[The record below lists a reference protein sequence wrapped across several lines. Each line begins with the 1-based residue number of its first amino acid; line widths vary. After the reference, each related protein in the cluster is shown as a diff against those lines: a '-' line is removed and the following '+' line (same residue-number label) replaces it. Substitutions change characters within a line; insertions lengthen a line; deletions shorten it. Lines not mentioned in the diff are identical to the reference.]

1 MDISF
6 TIIELI
12 MMVLLLIVAKQSAK
26 RPDNRWRLLYATPT
40 FISILMVL
48 IIGFDVHHIGIYM
61 AAAIQ
66 IICLFA
72 DKIKTKQIM
81 AVGSAALIIITMVI
95 IAISPSY
102 HRQGYY
108 ADFEKAF
115 NTMKEHYVLDKEKG
129 IDWDA
134 LYAKYDPLFKEVDK
148 TQNHVKYYQVW
159 QQFTGEFYDGHVS
172 YVGNS
177 DGLFVDSLCR
187 SYGNDY
193 GLSLARLSTGEFVAI
208 NVEGYDNSYSI
219 DGKDKDDVGFDAVK
233 HVFKCEDADKLTLK
247 NAGIKNGTIITK
259 WNGKPIDEYYDN
271 VKYYM
276 EQYPVRE
283 NEEFYLPIY
292 VAGIGRDM
300 DYGVTYVPGE
310 TYRDTEGKENTDE
323 PKVDI
328 TYIDESGEEKTVT
341 SPCLGSYAMRMYDT
355 MCKLD
360 DGVNITNLNW
370 QKLNDDTYMIRIS
383 EMAYDQETYSGT
395 DYSEMTDKLREEVT
409 ALKKEGVK
417 NIIFDLRS
425 NGGGSP
431 YFVEGIACL
440 FAPKGE
446 HLTYYSAVI
455 NEDTA
460 TYERGEDGKYV
471 MGTPSSYEG
480 EDLWHDGKIILLVNA
495 KTVSA
500 GDDMTYMMGDFPNVE
515 VIGLTSSNSSC
526 QTVKSL
532 SLECGQIS
540 FSAVPNL
547 LPNGEVAI
555 DTYTDH
561 VGRTP
566 FDYKIPFNQ
575 EVIEN
580 IFDNGED
587 YLLKYAKEYILT
599 RGK

>member
-12 MMVLLLIVAKQSAK
+12 MMVLLFIVAKQSAK
-26 RPDNRWRLLYATPT
+26 RPDNRWRLLYAAPT
-40 FISILMVL
+40 FIAILMVL

-148 TQNHVKYYQVW
+148 TQNHVKCYQVW

-208 NVEGYDNSYSI
+208 NVEGYDNSYSV
-219 DGKDKDDVGFDAVK
+219 DGKVKDDVGFDTVK

-259 WNGKPIDEYYDN
+259 WNGKPIDEYYDD

-328 TYIDESGEEKTVT
+328 TYVNESGEEKTVT

-395 DYSEMTDKLREEVT
+395 DYTEMTDKLREEVT

-460 TYERGEDGKYV
+460 TYERGEDGKYI

-526 QTVKSL
+526 QAVKSL

-547 LPNGEVAI
+547 LPNGEAAI